1 MAVRD
6 FKERVRQV
14 AIEQAKVY
22 EQVFL
27 RHEYL
32 LCSEAF
38 HSQPYYIIS
47 AHADNYRHLVGVNT
61 SFSAEI
67 FFKKCLDGT
76 LAENDFDFCK
86 CGQSEKE
93 IIVLPNFLS
102 MVSSS
107 LSAEESFVKGRV
119 HCNFAAADSGAT
131 VGFISSDKSKPM
143 TLLRG
148 NRLDPSKSASVDL
161 ILRRSTG
168 ASFFD
173 EIVYGNERMLAK
185 YRERI
190 KMLLAENLK
199 ETKELQPI

>member
-1 MAVRD
+1 
-6 FKERVRQV
+6 
-14 AIEQAKVY
+14 
-22 EQVFL
+22 
-27 RHEYL
+27 
-32 LCSEAF
+32 
-38 HSQPYYIIS
+38 
-47 AHADNYRHLVGVNT
+47 
-61 SFSAEI
+61 
-67 FFKKCLDGT
+67 
-76 LAENDFDFCK
+76 
-86 CGQSEKE
+86 
-93 IIVLPNFLS
+93 
-102 MVSSS
+102 MVSSP

-119 HCNFAAADSGAT
+119 HCNFAATDSNAT

-190 KMLLAENLK
+190 KMMLAENLK

>member
-1 MAVRD
+1 METENPSVAESTAKNPR
-6 FKERVRQV
+6 ERQM
-14 AIEQAKVY
+14 
-22 EQVFL
+22 
-27 RHEYL
+27 
-32 LCSEAF
+32 
-38 HSQPYYIIS
+38 
-47 AHADNYRHLVGVNT
+47 
-61 SFSAEI
+61 SF
-67 FFKKCLDGT
+67 
-76 LAENDFDFCK
+76 
-86 CGQSEKE
+86 
-93 IIVLPNFLS
+93 P
-102 MVSSS
+102 
-107 LSAEESFVKGRV
+107 
-119 HCNFAAADSGAT
+119 
-131 VGFISSDKSKPM
+131 FISSGKSKPM